1 MVFGIGLRI
10 FQQAF
15 RYRNQIY
22 KVLSAQDRAIGTAA
36 RIGGYGRQAQ
46 RGVRHGALAGS
57 VIGTVLSEFGDD
69 IEDGFQ
75 KRQLPTSRKYPKT
88 RNRYSSRN
96 NSRCPTDFRPRR
108 RRRQS
113 NSYRY

>member
-1 MVFGIGLRI
+1 MVIGIGIKIL
-10 FQQAF
+10 QTAF

-46 RGVRHGALAGS
+46 RGVRHGAIAGS

-69 IEDGFQ
+69 IEDFGQ
-75 KRQLPTSRKYPKT
+75 TKQPVSTSRKYTKT
-88 RNRYSSRN
+88 RRRYPSRFN
-96 NSRCPTDFRPRR
+96 IRCPTDIRPRR
-108 RRRQS
+108 RRRRS
-113 NSYRY
+113 HYY

>member
-1 MVFGIGLRI
+1 MVLGIGIKIL
-10 FQQAF
+10 QTAF

-69 IEDGFQ
+69 IEDYGQ
-75 KRQLPTSRKYPKT
+75 TQPRKLPTSRKYTKT
-88 RNRYSSRN
+88 YRRYPGWN
-96 NSRCPTDFRPRR
+96 NIRCPTDIRTRR
-108 RRRQS
+108 RR
-113 NSYRY
+113 

>member
-1 MVFGIGLRI
+1 MVIGIGIKIL
-10 FQQAF
+10 QTAF

-46 RGVRHGALAGS
+46 RGVRHGAIAGS

-75 KRQLPTSRKYPKT
+75 TAKPVSTSRKYSKT
-88 RNRYSSRN
+88 FNRRPRRFSP
-96 NSRCPTDFRPRR
+96 RCPTSPRYSTR
-108 RRRQS
+108 GRQP
-113 NSYRY
+113 RY